1 MSRRSRNGYLY
12 SMDKASAKSR
22 IAELRKQIEKHDRLY
37 YIDNNPQIADA
48 AYDAL
53 RTELEQLEETFPELA
68 TADSPTQRVGAPPR
82 SSLPPAQHLMPMLS
96 LDSTT
101 SSDEARAF
109 DERLRKA
116 LEKDSISYTTEPKF
130 DGLSLELVYEG
141 GVLTRAATRGD
152 GTTGED
158 VTPNVRT
165 IRSVPL
171 RLDGDAVPSLMS
183 VRGEALLPLDGFRE
197 LNKRMTERGEPGFAN
212 PRNAAAGALRQLDS
226 RITATRPLT
235 FYAYEIMKIQ
245 GATDPATH
253 SEELDLLHSYGF
265 LTDDHFKQCDGIETA
280 IDFHASLTAT
290 REELPFEIDGVVI
303 SVDSKRDRVA
313 VGARSRSPRWA
324 LALKFEP
331 RREITDVVDI
341 VVGVGRT
348 GKLTPVA
355 LLKPV
360 DVGGVTVSRA
370 TLHNA
375 RDLERKDVR
384 PGDRVRIK
392 RAGDVIP
399 AVIERIPV
407 EGESRKDPFS
417 MPEVCPVCGSAVEA
431 EGANHYCTGGLSCPA
446 QLKRGIMH
454 FVSKG
459 AFDIDGIGGKTVESM
474 VDLGML
480 GSVADLFRI
489 ERDRLL
495 ELGGFAEKSADNLLA
510 AIEASK
516 DIELARFIYALGIR
530 NVGEHVAGLLAMHYG
545 SLEAAAAATEEELT
559 EIHEIGPEVA
569 ASVTGFFANEQN
581 RGTVDELIAQ
591 GVAPRPP
598 EKTAAPLAGKTF
610 VFTGTLEGITRNEAK
625 RRVQA
630 LGGRVSSSVS
640 AKTDYVV
647 AGSDPGSKKEKAA
660 RLGLTVLSVEELML
674 LIKGE

>member
-1 MSRRSRNGYLY
+1 
-12 SMDKASAKSR
+12 MDKASAKSR

-37 YIDNNPQIADA
+37 YIDNDPQIADA

-109 DERLRKA
+109 DERLCKA
-116 LEKDSISYTTEPKF
+116 LEKESVSYTAEPKF

-165 IRSVPL
+165 IRSIPL
-171 RLDGDAVPSLMS
+171 RLDGEVIPSLMS

-235 FYAYEIMKIQ
+235 FYAYEIMKIE
-245 GATDPATH
+245 GAAEPPTH
-253 SEELDLLHSYGF
+253 SEEFALLSSFGF
-265 LTDDHFKQCDGIETA
+265 VIDSHWKQCDGIEDA
-280 IDFHASLTAT
+280 VEFHSVLTKA
-290 REELPFEIDGVVI
+290 RESLPFEIDGVVI

-407 EGESRKDPFS
+407 EGEIRSEPFA

-495 ELGGFAEKSADNLLA
+495 ELDGFAEKSADNLLA

-545 SLEAAAAATEEELT
+545 SLDAAAAAAEEELT
-559 EIHEIGPEVA
+559 EIREIGPEVA
-569 ASVTGFFANEQN
+569 ASVTGFFANAQN
-581 RGTVDELIAQ
+581 RGTVDELTAL
-591 GVAPRPP
+591 GVVPRPP
-598 EKTAAPLAGKTF
+598 EKMAADLPLAGKTF

-647 AGSDPGSKKEKAA
+647 AGADPGSKYEKAA
-660 RLGLTVLSVEELML
+660 RLGLTVLSVEELMR
-674 LIKGE
+674 LIIG

>member
-1 MSRRSRNGYLY
+1 
-12 SMDKASAKSR
+12 MDKGAAEKR
-22 IAELRKQIEKHDRLY
+22 IGELKEQINRHDRFY
-37 YIDNNPQIADA
+37 YIDNSPQISDA
-48 AYDAL
+48 TYDKL
-53 RTELEQLEETFPELA
+53 RKDLETLEEAFPDLA
-68 TADSPTQRVGAPPR
+68 ADDSPTKRVGAPPR
-82 SSLPPAQHLMPMLS
+82 SSLPSAEHLMPMLS

-101 SSDEARAF
+101 SADEARAF

-116 LEKDSISYTTEPKF
+116 LEKDMVAYTAEPKF
-130 DGLSLELVYEG
+130 DGLSLELVYEN

-171 RLDGDAVPSLMS
+171 RLQGAPAPSLIS

-197 LNKRMTERGEPGFAN
+197 LNRRMTENGEPGFAN

-235 FYAYEIMKIQ
+235 FFAYEIMKAEGIPSPRSHA
-245 GATDPATH
+245 G
-253 SEELDLLHSYGF
+253 ELTVLTGHGF
-265 LTDDHFKQCDGIETA
+265 LIDYHWRECAGIEEA
-280 IDFHASLTAT
+280 IAFHTRLTEA

-303 SVDSKRDRVA
+303 AVDSKRDRLA
-313 VGARSRSPRWA
+313 LGARSRSPRWA

-331 RREITDVVDI
+331 RREITDVEDI

-384 PGDRVRIK
+384 RGDRVRIE

-399 AVIERIPV
+399 AVVERIPV
-407 EGESRKDPFS
+407 DDQKRNPPFA
-417 MPEVCPVCGSAVEA
+417 MPGVCPICGSPVEA

-459 AFDIDGIGGKTVESM
+459 AFDIDGIGEKTVESM
-474 VDLGML
+474 VDLEML
-480 GSVADLFRI
+480 GSVVDLFRL
-489 ERDRLL
+489 DREGLL
-495 ELGGFAEKSADNLLA
+495 ELEGFAETSADNLLA
-510 AIEASK
+510 AIEGSK
-516 DIELARFIYALGIR
+516 DIALARFIYALGIR
-530 NVGEHVAGLLAMHYG
+530 NVGEHVAGLLAMHLG
-545 SLEAAAAATEEELT
+545 SLDALAAASVDELT
-559 EIHEIGPEVA
+559 GIHEIGPEVA
-569 ASVTGFFANEQN
+569 ASVTGFFANERN
-581 RGTVDELIAQ
+581 RATVDELLAR
-591 GVAPRPP
+591 GVSPRPP
-598 EKTAAPLAGKTF
+598 ERMAADLPLAGKSF
-610 VFTGTLEGITRNEAK
+610 VFTGSLEGITRNEAK

-647 AGSDPGSKKEKAA
+647 AGTDPGSKYEKAV
-660 RLGLTVLSVEELML
+660 RLGLTVLSIEEFMGL
-674 LIKGE
+674 LAKD

>member
-1 MSRRSRNGYLY
+1 MRNGYLF
-12 SMDKASAKSR
+12 SMDKIAAKSR
-22 IAELRKQIEKHDRLY
+22 ITELKLEIEKHDRLY
-37 YIDNNPQIADA
+37 YTDNAPQIADA

-53 RTELEQLEETFPELA
+53 RTELEELEETFPELA

-82 SSLPPAQHLMPMLS
+82 SSLPPAEHLMPMLS

-116 LEKDSISYTTEPKF
+116 LEKEIVAYTAEPKF

-165 IRSVPL
+165 IRSIPL
-171 RLDGDAVPSLMS
+171 RLDGDTVPSLFS
-183 VRGEALLPLDGFRE
+183 VRGEALLTLDGFRE
-197 LNKRMTERGEPGFAN
+197 LNRRVTERGEPGFAN

-235 FYAYEIMKIQ
+235 FFAYEIMKID
-245 GATDPATH
+245 GAPEPPTH
-253 SEELDLLHSYGF
+253 SAELELLHSYGF
-265 LTDDHFKQCDGIETA
+265 LTDDHFRQCEGIGEA
-280 IDFHASLTAT
+280 IDFHASLATA

-303 SVDSKRDRVA
+303 SVDSKRDRAA

-331 RREITDVVDI
+331 RREITDVEDI

-384 PGDRVRIK
+384 PGDRVRIE

-407 EGESRKDPFS
+407 EGEIRREPFA
-417 MPEVCPVCGSAVEA
+417 MPEACPVCGSAVEA

-459 AFDIDGIGGKTVESM
+459 AFDIDGIGAKTVESM

-480 GSVADLFRI
+480 GSVADLFHL
-489 ERDRLL
+489 ERERLL
-495 ELGGFAEKSADNLLA
+495 ELDGFAEKSADNLLA

-545 SLEAAAAATEEELT
+545 SLEAAAAASEEELT
-559 EIHEIGPEVA
+559 GIHEIGPEVA
-569 ASVTGFFANEQN
+569 ASVTGFLANEQN
-581 RGTVDELIAQ
+581 RRTVDELIAR
-591 GVAPRPP
+591 GVAPKPP
-598 EKTAAPLAGKTF
+598 EKMASDLPLAGKIF

-647 AGSDPGSKKEKAA
+647 AGSDPGSKYEKAA
-660 RLGLTVLSVEELML
+660 RLGLTVLSSEEFML
-674 LIKGE
+674 LIKGG

>member
-1 MSRRSRNGYLY
+1 
-12 SMDKASAKSR
+12 MDKRLANSR
-22 IAELRKQIEKHDRLY
+22 IAELRKRIEKHDRLY
-37 YIDNNPQIADA
+37 YIDNDPKISDA
-48 AYDAL
+48 AYDEL
-53 RTELEQLEETFPELA
+53 RRELEGLEKAFPELV
-68 TADSPTQRVGAPPR
+68 TDDSPTKRVGAPPR
-82 SSLPPAQHLMPMLS
+82 SSLPPAEHLMPMLS

-101 SSDEARAF
+101 SADEARAF

-116 LEKDSISYTTEPKF
+116 LEKDSVAYTAEPKF
-130 DGLSLELVYEG
+130 DGLSLELVYENG
-141 GVLTRAATRGD
+141 LLTRAATRGD

-171 RLDGDAVPSLMS
+171 RLLSDPAPELMS
-183 VRGEALLPLDGFRE
+183 VRGEALLPLNRFRE
-197 LNKRMTERGEPGFAN
+197 LNRRMTERGEPGFAN

-235 FYAYEIMKIQ
+235 FFAYEIMKME
-245 GATDPATH
+245 GALSPETH
-253 SEELDLLHSYGF
+253 AGELAVLTGHGF
-265 LTDDHFKQCDGIETA
+265 LIDYHWKECDGIEEA
-280 IDFHASLTAT
+280 IAFHARLTDA
-290 REELPFEIDGVVI
+290 RDELPFEIDGVVI
-303 SVDSKRDRVA
+303 AVDSKRARLA
-313 VGARSRSPRWA
+313 VGSRSRSPRWA

-331 RREITDVVDI
+331 RKEITDVEDI

-399 AVIERIPV
+399 AVVERIPV
-407 EGESRKDPFS
+407 EGQKRKEPFA
-417 MPEVCPVCGSAVEA
+417 MPDVCPVCGSAVEA

-459 AFDIDGIGGKTVESM
+459 AFDIDGIGGRTIESM

-480 GSVADLFRI
+480 DSVADLFRLDR
-489 ERDRLL
+489 ERLL
-495 ELGGFAEKSADNLLA
+495 ELEGFAEKSADNLLE
-510 AIEASK
+510 AIERSK
-516 DIELARFIYALGIR
+516 DVELARFIYALGIR
-530 NVGEHVAGLLAMHYG
+530 NVGEHVAGLLAMQYG
-545 SLEAAAAATEEELT
+545 SLDAAAAATEEELT
-559 EIHEIGPEVA
+559 GIHEIGPEVA
-569 ASVTGFFANEQN
+569 ASVTGFFANERN
-581 RGTVDELIAQ
+581 RGTVKDLIAQ
-591 GVAPRPP
+591 GVSPRPP
-598 EKTAAPLAGKTF
+598 EKMTADLPLAGKTF
-610 VFTGTLEGITRNEAK
+610 VFTGTLEAITRNEAK
-625 RRVQA
+625 RRVQG

-647 AGSDPGSKKEKAA
+647 AGNDPGSKYEKAV
-660 RLGLTVLSVEELML
+660 RLCVTVLSIDDFLSLVE
-674 LIKGE
+674 GD

>member
-1 MSRRSRNGYLY
+1 
-12 SMDKASAKSR
+12 MDKGSAKSR
-22 IAELRKQIEKHDRLY
+22 IAGLREQIESHDRFY
-37 YIDNNPQIADA
+37 YIDNDPRISDA
-48 AYDAL
+48 AYDEL
-53 RTELEQLEETFPELA
+53 RRELEALEETFPELV
-68 TADSPTQRVGAPPR
+68 TDDSPTKRIGSPPR
-82 SSLPPAQHLMPMLS
+82 SSLPPAEHLMPMLS

-101 SSDEARAF
+101 SIDEARAF

-116 LEKDSISYTTEPKF
+116 LEKDGIAYTAEPKF
-130 DGLSLELVYEG
+130 DGLSLELVYENG
-141 GVLTRAATRGD
+141 LLTRAVTRGD

-171 RLDGDAVPSLMS
+171 RLLSDPAPGLMS

-197 LNKRMTERGEPGFAN
+197 LNRRMTERGEAGFAN

-235 FYAYEIMKIQ
+235 FFAYEIMKME
-245 GATDPATH
+245 GAMSPGTH
-253 SEELDLLHSYGF
+253 AGELAVLTGHGF
-265 LTDDHFKQCDGIETA
+265 LIDYHWKECDGIEEA
-280 IDFHASLTAT
+280 IDFHARLTDA

-303 SVDSKRDRVA
+303 AVDSKRDRLA
-313 VGARSRSPRWA
+313 VGSRSRSPRWA

-331 RREITDVVDI
+331 RKEITDVVDI

-399 AVIERIPV
+399 AVVERIPV
-407 EGESRKDPFS
+407 EGRKRKEPFA
-417 MPEVCPVCGSAVEA
+417 MPDVCPVCGSPVEA

-459 AFDIDGIGGKTVESM
+459 AFDIDGIGGRTIETM

-480 GSVADLFRI
+480 GSVSDLFRLD
-489 ERDRLL
+489 RDRLL
-495 ELGGFAEKSADNLLA
+495 ELDGFAEKSADNLLE
-510 AIEASK
+510 AIERSK
-516 DIELARFIYALGIR
+516 DIGLARFIYALGIR
-530 NVGEHVAGLLAMHYG
+530 NVGEHVAGLLAMHCG
-545 SLEAAAAATEEELT
+545 SLDAAAAATEEELT
-559 EIHEIGPEVA
+559 GIHEIGPEVA
-569 ASVTGFFANEQN
+569 ASVTGFFANKRN
-581 RGTVDELIAQ
+581 RWTVEDLIAR
-591 GVAPRPP
+591 GVSPRPP
-598 EKTAAPLAGKTF
+598 WKMASDLPLAGKIF

-647 AGSDPGSKKEKAA
+647 AGSDPGSKHEKAV
-660 RLGLTVLSVEELML
+660 RLGVTVLSIDDLMGL
-674 LIKGE
+674 LTED

>member
-1 MSRRSRNGYLY
+1 
-12 SMDKASAKSR
+12 MDRAEAESR
-22 IAELRKQIEKHDRLY
+22 IELLKDQIGKHDRLY
-37 YIDNNPQIADA
+37 YVENSPQISDA
-48 AYDAL
+48 SYDKL
-53 RTELEQLEETFPELA
+53 RKELELLEESFPELA
-68 TADSPTQRVGAPPR
+68 TDDSPTKRVGAPPR
-82 SSLPPAQHLMPMLS
+82 SSLPPAEHLMPMLS

-101 SSDEARAF
+101 STDEARAF

-116 LEKDSISYTTEPKF
+116 LEKDSIAYTAEPKF
-130 DGLSLELVYEG
+130 DGLSLELVYEN

-165 IRSVPL
+165 IRAVPL
-171 RLDGDAVPSLMS
+171 KLLGGPVPNRMS

-197 LNKRMTERGEPGFAN
+197 LNRRMIERGEPGFAN

-226 RITATRPLT
+226 RITASRPLT
-235 FYAYEIMKIQ
+235 FFAYEIMKIE
-245 GATDPATH
+245 GAPSPESHAG
-253 SEELDLLHSYGF
+253 ELAALTGHGF
-265 LTDDHFKQCDGIETA
+265 LIDYHWRECDGIEDA
-280 IDFHASLTAT
+280 IAFHAHLAAD

-303 SVDSKRDRVA
+303 EVDSKRDRA
-313 VGARSRSPRWA
+313 ALGSRSRSPRWA

-331 RREITDVVDI
+331 RREITEVEAI

-384 PGDRVRIK
+384 RGDRVRIE

-399 AVIERIPV
+399 AVLERIPV
-407 EGESRKDPFS
+407 EGEKRDEPFA
-417 MPEVCPVCGSAVEA
+417 MPMACPVCGSPVEA

-454 FVSKG
+454 FAARG
-459 AFDIDGIGGKTVESM
+459 AFDIEGIGEKTIESM

-480 GSVADLFRI
+480 GSVADLFRLD
-489 ERDRLL
+489 RDGLL
-495 ELGGFAEKSADNLLA
+495 ELEGFAETSADNLLA
-510 AIEASK
+510 AIERSK
-516 DIELARFIYALGIR
+516 DISLARFIYALGIR
-530 NVGEHVAGLLAMHYG
+530 NVGEHVAGLLAMHFG
-545 SLEAAAAATEEELT
+545 SLEAIAAASEEELT
-559 EIHEIGPEVA
+559 EIREVGPEVA
-569 ASVTGFFANEQN
+569 TSVTGFFANERN
-581 RGTVDELIAQ
+581 IRTVDDLIAQ
-591 GVAPRPP
+591 GVVPRPP
-598 EKTAAPLAGKTF
+598 DMVAADLPLAGKTF
-610 VFTGTLEGITRNEAK
+610 VFTGTLEGITRSEAK
-625 RRVQA
+625 RRVQQ
-630 LGGRVSSSVS
+630 LGGRVSSTVS

-647 AGSDPGSKKEKAA
+647 AGTAPGSKYEKAV
-660 RLGLTVLSVEELML
+660 RLGLTVLSIEEFMS

>member
-1 MSRRSRNGYLY
+1 
-12 SMDKASAKSR
+12 
-22 IAELRKQIEKHDRLY
+22 
-37 YIDNNPQIADA
+37 
-48 AYDAL
+48 
-53 RTELEQLEETFPELA
+53 
-68 TADSPTQRVGAPPR
+68 
-82 SSLPPAQHLMPMLS
+82 MPMLS

-101 SSDEARAF
+101 SADEARAF

-116 LEKDSISYTTEPKF
+116 LEEDTLRYTAEPKF
-130 DGLSLELVYEG
+130 DGLSLELVYEN
-141 GVLTRAATRGD
+141 GVLIRGATRGD
-152 GTTGED
+152 GRTGED

-171 RLDGDAVPSLMS
+171 RLQGAGIPSLMS
-183 VRGEALLPLDGFRE
+183 IRGEALLPLDGFRE
-197 LNKRMTERGEPGFAN
+197 LNRRMTERDEPGFAN

-226 RITATRPLT
+226 RITANRPLK
-235 FYAYEIMKIQ
+235 FFAYEIMKME
-245 GATDPATH
+245 GAIEPPTH
-253 SEELDLLHSYGF
+253 TLELELLSSFGF
-265 LTDDHFKQCDGIETA
+265 IVDDHFRACNGIEDA
-280 IDFHASLTAT
+280 IDFHASLAGA

-303 SVDSKRDRVA
+303 A
-313 VGARSRSPRWA
+313 VESMLARGALGARSRSPRWA

-331 RREITDVVDI
+331 RREITDVEDI

-384 PGDRVRIK
+384 RGDRVRIE

-399 AVIERIPV
+399 AVVERIPA
-407 EGESRKDPFS
+407 EGEKRDEPFA
-417 MPEVCPVCGSAVEA
+417 MPTECPVCNSPVEA

-459 AFDIDGIGGKTVESM
+459 AFDIDGIGEKTVESM

-480 GSVADLFRI
+480 GSVADLFRL
-489 ERDRLL
+489 ERERLL
-495 ELGGFAEKSADNLLA
+495 ELDGFAERSADNLLA
-510 AIEASK
+510 AIESSK
-516 DIELARFIYALGIR
+516 DVELARFIYALGIR
-530 NVGEHVAGLLAMHYG
+530 NVGEHVAGLLAMHCG
-545 SLEAAAAATEEELT
+545 SLDRVAAATEEELT
-559 EIHEIGPEVA
+559 GIREVGPEVA
-569 ASVTGFFANEQN
+569 ASATGFFANERN
-581 RGTVDELIAQ
+581 RATVDDLLAL

-598 EKTAAPLAGKTF
+598 EKIAADLPLAGKSF
-610 VFTGTLEGITRNEAK
+610 VFTGSLEGITRSEAK
-625 RRVQA
+625 RKVQA

-647 AGSDPGSKKEKAA
+647 AGSDPGSKYEKAV
-660 RLGLTVLSVEELML
+660 RLGLTVLSVDDLMAL
-674 LIKGE
+674 LAED

>member
-1 MSRRSRNGYLY
+1 M
-12 SMDKASAKSR
+12 MDRKSVEKR
-22 IAELRKQIEKHDRLY
+22 IEKLREQIERHDRLY
-37 YIDNNPQIADA
+37 YIDNAPRISDA
-48 AYDAL
+48 SYDELL
-53 RTELEQLEETFPELA
+53 RELEKLEETFPELVSD
-68 TADSPTQRVGAPPR
+68 DSPTRRVGAPPR
-82 SSLPPAQHLMPMLS
+82 SSLPPARHLMPMLS

-101 SSDEARAF
+101 SADDARAF

-116 LEKDSISYTTEPKF
+116 LERDRIAYTAEPKF
-130 DGLSLELVYEG
+130 DGLSLELVYEN

-171 RLDGDAVPSLMS
+171 RLRGEPVPSLMS

-197 LNKRMTERGEPGFAN
+197 LNRRMTERGGPRVAT

-226 RITATRPLT
+226 RITASRPLT
-235 FYAYEIMKIQ
+235 FFAYEIMKIE
-245 GATDPATH
+245 GAQTPASH
-253 SEELDLLHSYGF
+253 AGELAALTGHGF
-265 LTDDHFKQCDGIETA
+265 LIDYHWKECKGIDEA
-280 IDFHASLTAT
+280 IEFHARLAAA
-290 REELPFEIDGVVI
+290 REALPFEIDGVVI
-303 SVDSKRDRVA
+303 AVDSKRDRES
-313 VGARSRSPRWA
+313 VGTRSRSPRWA

-331 RREITDVVDI
+331 RREITDVEDI

-384 PGDRVRIK
+384 TGDRVRIE

-399 AVIERIPV
+399 AVIERIEV
-407 EGESRKDPFS
+407 AGQKRGEPFS
-417 MPEVCPVCGSAVEA
+417 MPAQCPVCGSPVEA
-431 EGANHYCTGGLSCPA
+431 DGANHYCTGGLSCPA

-454 FVSKG
+454 FASKG
-459 AFDIDGIGGKTVESM
+459 AFDIEGLGDRTVESM

-480 GSVADLFRI
+480 GSVADIFRL
-489 ERDRLL
+489 EKENLL
-495 ELGGFAEKSADNLLA
+495 EIEGFAERSAANLL
-510 AIEASK
+510 EAVERSK
-516 DIELARFIYALGIR
+516 DIALSRFVYAMGIR

-545 SLEAAAAATEEELT
+545 SLDAIASAPSDEL
-559 EIHEIGPEVA
+559 ISIRAIGPEVA
-569 ASVTGFFANEQN
+569 ASVTGFFSNERN
-581 RGTVDELIAQ
+581 RKTVDDLLAQ

-598 EKTAAPLAGKTF
+598 ERMAADLPLAGKAF
-610 VFTGTLEGITRNEAK
+610 VFTGALEGITRNEAK
-625 RRVQA
+625 IRVQA

-647 AGSDPGSKKEKAA
+647 AGIDPGSKYEKAV
-660 RLGLTVLSVEELML
+660 RLGVTVLSIDEFLELL
-674 LIKGE
+674 PDK

>member
-1 MSRRSRNGYLY
+1 
-12 SMDKASAKSR
+12 MDKRLANSR
-22 IAELRKQIEKHDRLY
+22 IAELRKRIEKHDRLY
-37 YIDNNPQIADA
+37 YIDNDPKISDA
-48 AYDAL
+48 AYDEL
-53 RTELEQLEETFPELA
+53 RRELEGLEKAFPELV
-68 TADSPTQRVGAPPR
+68 TDDSPTKRVGAPPR
-82 SSLPPAQHLMPMLS
+82 SSLPPAEHLMPMLS

-101 SSDEARAF
+101 SADEARAF

-116 LEKDSISYTTEPKF
+116 LEKDSVAYTAEPKF
-130 DGLSLELVYEG
+130 DGLSLELVYENG
-141 GVLTRAATRGD
+141 LLTRAATRGD

-171 RLDGDAVPSLMS
+171 RLLSDPAPELMS
-183 VRGEALLPLDGFRE
+183 VRGEALLPLNRFRE
-197 LNKRMTERGEPGFAN
+197 LNRRMTERGEPGFAN

-235 FYAYEIMKIQ
+235 FFAYEIMKME
-245 GATDPATH
+245 GALSPETH
-253 SEELDLLHSYGF
+253 AGELAVLTGHGF
-265 LTDDHFKQCDGIETA
+265 LIDYHWKECDGIEEA
-280 IDFHASLTAT
+280 IAFHARLTDA
-290 REELPFEIDGVVI
+290 RDELPFEIDGVVI
-303 SVDSKRDRVA
+303 AVDSKRARLA
-313 VGARSRSPRWA
+313 VGSRSRSPRWA

-331 RREITDVVDI
+331 RKELTDVEDI

-399 AVIERIPV
+399 AVVERIPV
-407 EGESRKDPFS
+407 EGQKRKEPFA
-417 MPEVCPVCGSAVEA
+417 MPDVCPVCGSAVEA

-459 AFDIDGIGGKTVESM
+459 AFDIDGIGGRTIESM

-480 GSVADLFRI
+480 DSVADLFRLDR
-489 ERDRLL
+489 ERLL
-495 ELGGFAEKSADNLLA
+495 ELEGFAEKSADNLLE
-510 AIEASK
+510 AIERSK
-516 DIELARFIYALGIR
+516 DVELARFIYALGIR
-530 NVGEHVAGLLAMHYG
+530 NVGEHVAGLLAMQYG
-545 SLEAAAAATEEELT
+545 SLDAAAAATEEELT
-559 EIHEIGPEVA
+559 GIHEIGPEVA
-569 ASVTGFFANEQN
+569 ASVTGFFANERN
-581 RGTVDELIAQ
+581 RGTVKDLIAQ
-591 GVAPRPP
+591 GVSPRPP
-598 EKTAAPLAGKTF
+598 EKMTADLPLAGKTF
-610 VFTGTLEGITRNEAK
+610 VFTGTLEAITRNEAK
-625 RRVQA
+625 RRVQG

-647 AGSDPGSKKEKAA
+647 AGNDPGSKYEKAV
-660 RLGLTVLSVEELML
+660 RLCVTVLSIDDFLSLVE
-674 LIKGE
+674 GD